1 MPTKPM
7 RHTCIRDDGGT
18 PNRRCEACDEE
29 KRAKPTKVP
38 SPEGPVKPLCYA
50 REPGHGGM
58 GRVCDRVKGHDG
70 PEHDEAYRQHTWAL
84 VDAWKDRD
92 GKD

>member
-1 MPTKPM
+1 MKTLTATAASLRPEGPM
-7 RHTCIRDDGGT
+7 RREPI
-18 PNRRCEACDEE
+18 
-29 KRAKPTKVP
+29 KVP
-38 SPEGPVKPLCYA
+38 SPAQPLAILCYA

-70 PEHDEAYRQHTWAL
+70 EQNDEAYRQHTWVL
-84 VDAWKDRD
+84 VDYWKDRD